1 MHCLWSGLWSSQV
14 CVCVCVK
21 LVKQFSNK
29 HGWVVQGGGQSGAA
43 PARPSLLEPA
53 GAAQQSAPAA
63 QRSAQTLSLRSETP
77 SPDQAQMSTDA
88 VDVVAQKHTSVVRD
102 PTDNTHRPSVVSDNA
117 AEEEEGQQASGSKGN
132 SPEGDK
138 EVKRKVAGG
147 EEEQGEEAVVGH
159 REEEE
164 QGEAAPDAQAAPA
177 MPWGS
182 MPPGNTPPH
191 AVCICCESVVTG

>member
-1 MHCLWSGLWSSQV
+1 MQAEPDGPASSDEPR
-14 CVCVCVK
+14 VK
-21 LVKQFSNK
+21 RYK
-29 HGWVVQGGGQSGAA
+29 
-43 PARPSLLEPA
+43 
-53 GAAQQSAPAA
+53 
-63 QRSAQTLSLRSETP
+63 
-77 SPDQAQMSTDA
+77 
-88 VDVVAQKHTSVVRD
+88 
-102 PTDNTHRPSVVSDNA
+102 PTA

-132 SPEGDK
+132 SREGDI
-138 EVKRKVAGG
+138 EPKRQVAGG

-191 AVCICCESVVTG
+191 AVRICCESVVTG